1 MKFIKIIDRNIHL
14 TILLTLLF
22 FSLGGSLAHYF
33 GEEVRLV
40 EFIAGLFWGVSTLIT
55 ANGLI
60 IVKNNEFEFFKDK
73 ANNKLEEKDRFRFLI
88 LVLFFVGLV
97 FLTIMVIGKTQ
108 KLFLWMLILLS
119 YALLIIIPTLL
130 NNGKLIMP
138 TLIVIF
144 QGSLVPA
151 IAYNLFASGFHRS
164 LTLMVFPLT
173 MILLAVNISLEFS
186 SYARD
191 EIINRKTIIRMIG
204 WQRGIFLHH
213 FLLIL
218 SITLLIMNIG
228 QGLPSKLFIPTLLTC
243 PLIILDIYWLQRIKA
258 GFRPIWPFF
267 NALSISIVCVIVYLF
282 AYTLWIN

>member
-1 MKFIKIIDRNIHL
+1 MKFLKIIDRNIHL

-73 ANNKLEEKDRFRFLI
+73 AENKLEEKDRFRFLI

>member
-1 MKFIKIIDRNIHL
+1 MKFLKIIDRNIHL

-204 WQRGIFLHH
+204 WKRGIFLHH

>member
-1 MKFIKIIDRNIHL
+1 MKFLKIIDRNIHL